1 MAFKISRHISSII
14 KLVIASFHQSVSN
27 KWKHRIEDGLNF
39 DHLEQPVSEEKPVV
53 PGQTAPQAE
62 VASVSCFGNG
72 PTQADYSV
80 VMGHFVES
88 KVGTSR
94 W

>member
-1 MAFKISRHISSII
+1 M
-14 KLVIASFHQSVSN
+14 ASFHQSVSH

-39 DHLEQPVSEEKPVV
+39 DHVEQPVSEEQPVV

-62 VASVSCFGNG
+62 AASVSCFGNG
-72 PTQADYSV
+72 LTQADYSV
-80 VMGHFVES
+80 VMKHLVES
-88 KVGTSR
+88 QVGTPR